1 MWTSSKTASLV
12 VQADEAEGKSQ
23 ERSWGDMAKQ
33 LSSILGSSIGRYEAT
48 PRSVH

>member
-1 MWTSSKTASLV
+1 MWTSSKTASL